1 MKKIVA
7 LVLSLV
13 MALSLATVA
22 FAATYSDAYYW
33 DDSSIGGWKKFDLNG
48 VAISYTSPKETKD
61 NGKVVAGSLGFYK
74 VANYSSLPLIEV
86 AKADATFQMKV
97 DGKVVYLAATDI
109 IDYTAV
115 GKSVKAGTKCGDYAK
130 NEVELFGGTFPGY
143 GNATLMEVDGDLY
156 VQTDVATDTA
166 VLLNGEVV
174 YAAKDDDPV
183 KVPHEWYTL
192 DGKVVVDWEAEELA
206 EVKATVLCKN
216 CKVKATVTD
225 DKDAIPTNATVWHFV
240 DGVYMYWTDGAADS
254 TTTDKD
260 GVTSAKTFDAGIAM
274 YVGMSLLSVAGGA
287 VVIGKKKE
295 F

>member
-22 FAATYSDAYYW
+22 FGATYSDAYKW
-33 DDSSIGGWKKFDLNG
+33 GAKGWEKADLNG
-48 VAISYTSPKETKD
+48 VAISYTSPTETKED
-61 NGKVVAGSLGFYK
+61 GKVIAGTLGFYTIDD
-74 VANYSSLPLIEV
+74 SRPLVEV

-97 DGKVVYLAATDI
+97 DGKVVYLKGVDVVA
-109 IDYTAV
+109 YEAV
-115 GKSVKAGTKCGDYAK
+115 GKSVKAGTKCGDYDK
-130 NEVELFGGTFPGY
+130 DVY
-143 GNATLMEVDGDLY
+143 GDDTLMEVDGALY
-156 VQTDVATDTA
+156 VQDDKNGNVR

-174 YAAKDDDPV
+174 YAYEYKNPV
-183 KVPHEWYTL
+183 KVQHEWYTL
-192 DGKVVVDWEAEELA
+192 DGKLVVDWEAEKLA
-206 EVKATVLCKN
+206 EAKATVLCKN
-216 CKVKATVTD
+216 CNVKATVTANKAD
-225 DKDAIPTNATVWHFV
+225 VPVGATCIYS
-240 DGVYMYWTDGAADS
+240 DELGVYMYWTDGAAS
-254 TTTDKD
+254 TETNKD

>member
-22 FAATYSDAYYW
+22 FAATYSDAYAW
-33 DDSSIGGWKKFDLNG
+33 GPEGWKKFDLNG
-48 VAISYTSPKETKD
+48 VAISYTSPKETKED
-61 NGKVVAGSLGFYK
+61 GKVVAGSLGFYK
-74 VANYSSLPLIEV
+74 VDNYSSLPLIEV

-97 DGKVVYLAATDI
+97 DGKVVYLAATDVI
-109 IDYTAV
+109 AYEAV

-156 VQTDVATDTA
+156 YETGDAEDVA

-174 YAAKDDDPV
+174 FAAKDENPV

-192 DGKVVVDWEAEELA
+192 DGKLVVDRDAEKLA

-216 CKVKATVTD
+216 CNVKATVTNDKGAVPVGATCIYD
-225 DKDAIPTNATVWHFV
+225 DELS
-240 DGVYMYWTDGAADS
+240 VYMYWTDGAADS

-260 GVTSAKTFDAGIAM
+260 GVTSAKTFDAGVAM

>member
-22 FAATYSDAYYW
+22 FAATYSDAYRW
-33 DDSSIGGWKKFDLNG
+33 GTTGWEKADLNG
-48 VAISYTSPKETKD
+48 VAISYTSPTETKED
-61 NGKVVAGSLGFYK
+61 GKVIAGTLGFYTIDG
-74 VANYSSLPLIEV
+74 SRPLVEV

-97 DGKVVYLAATDI
+97 DGKVVYLKGVDVIAYD
-109 IDYTAV
+109 AV

-130 NEVELFGGTFPGY
+130 NEVGVFPGY
-143 GNATLMEVDGDLY
+143 GDATLMEVDGDLY
-156 VQTDVATDTA
+156 VQTDVDTDVR

-174 YAAKDDDPV
+174 YAAEVENPV

-192 DGKVVVDWEAEELA
+192 DGKLVVDWEAAKLA
-206 EVKATVLCKN
+206 EAKATVLCKN
-216 CKVKATVTD
+216 CNVKATVTANKAD
-225 DKDAIPTNATVWHFV
+225 VPVGATCIY
-240 DGVYMYWTDGAADS
+240 DEDLGVYMYWTDGAAGS

>member
-22 FAATYSDAYYW
+22 FGATYSDAYKW
-33 DDSSIGGWKKFDLNG
+33 GAEGWEKVDLNG
-48 VAISYTSPKETKD
+48 VAISYTSPTETKKD
-61 NGKVVAGSLGFYK
+61 GKVVAGTLGYYT
-74 VANYSSLPLIEV
+74 VDGSNPMVEV
-86 AKADATFQMKV
+86 AKGDATFQMKV
-97 DGKVVYLAATDI
+97 DGKVVYLKEVEVIA
-109 IDYTAV
+109 YEAV
-115 GKSVKAGTKCGDYAK
+115 GKSVKAGTKCGDYDK
-130 NEVELFGGTFPGY
+130 DVY
-143 GNATLMEVDGDLY
+143 GDDTLMEVDGDLY
-156 VQTDVATDTA
+156 VQTDVDTDVR

-174 YAAKDDDPV
+174 YAAKVASPE
-183 KVPHEWYTL
+183 KVEHLWYTV
-192 DGKVVVDWEAEELA
+192 DGKLVVDRDALKLA

-216 CKVKATVTD
+216 CNVKATVTN
-225 DKDAIPTNATVWHFV
+225 DKGAVPVGATCIY
-240 DGVYMYWTDGAADS
+240 DEQLGVYMYWTDGAADS
-254 TTTDKD
+254 TTNKD

>member
-13 MALSLATVA
+13 MALSLCAVA
-22 FAATYSDAYYW
+22 FAATYSDAYAW
-33 DDSSIGGWKKFDLNG
+33 GKDGWEKVDLNG
-48 VAISYTSPKETKD
+48 KAISYTSPTETKKD
-61 NGKVVAGSLGFYK
+61 GKVVAGTLGYYT
-74 VANYSSLPLIEV
+74 VDGSDPMVEV

-97 DGKVVYLAATDI
+97 DGKVVYLKEVDVVA
-109 IDYTAV
+109 YEAV
-115 GKSVKAGTKCGDYAK
+115 GKSVKAGTKCGDYDK
-130 NEVELFGGTFPGY
+130 DVFGD
-143 GNATLMEVDGDLY
+143 ATLMEVDGALY
-156 VQTDVATDTA
+156 VQDDEDGDVA

-174 YAAKDDDPV
+174 YAYEYKNPD
-183 KVPHEWYTL
+183 KVEHEWYTV
-192 DGKVVVDWEAEELA
+192 DGKLVVDRDAEKLA

-216 CKVKATVTD
+216 CNVKATVTN
-225 DKDAIPTNATVWHFV
+225 DKGAVPVGATCIY
-240 DGVYMYWTDGAADS
+240 DEQLGVYMYWTDGAADS
-254 TTTDKD
+254 TTNKD

>member
-13 MALSLATVA
+13 MALSLCAVA
-22 FAATYSDAYYW
+22 FAATYSDAYAW
-33 DDSSIGGWKKFDLNG
+33 GPEGWKKFDLNG
-48 VAISYTSPKETKD
+48 VAISYTSPKETKED
-61 NGKVVAGSLGFYK
+61 GKVVAGSLGFYK
-74 VANYSSLPLIEV
+74 VDKYSSLPLIEV
-86 AKADATFQMKV
+86 AKGDATFQMKV
-97 DGKVVYLAATDI
+97 DGKVVYLAATDVI
-109 IDYTAV
+109 AYEAV

-130 NEVELFGGTFPGY
+130 NEVGMFPGY
-143 GNATLMEVDGDLY
+143 GDDTLMEVDGDLY
-156 VQTDVATDTA
+156 YETGDHEDVA

-174 YAAKDDDPV
+174 FAEKDPEPV
-183 KVPHEWYTL
+183 KVPHNWYSV
-192 DGKVVVDWEAEELA
+192 DGKVSIDTEAEALKLA
-206 EVKATVLCKN
+206 EVKGTVLCKN
-216 CKVKATVTD
+216 CNVKATVT
-225 DKDAIPTNATVWHFV
+225 KGRDAIPTNATVWQFGQ
-240 DGVYMYWTDGAADS
+240 DVYMYWTDGAADS

>member
-22 FAATYSDAYYW
+22 FAANYSDAYYW
-33 DDSSIGGWKKFDLNG
+33 DEGWKKFDLNG
-48 VAISYTSPKETKD
+48 VAISYTSPKETKED
-61 NGKVVAGSLGFYK
+61 GKVVAGSLGFYK
-74 VANYSSLPLIEV
+74 VDNYSSLPLIEV

-143 GNATLMEVDGDLY
+143 GKATLMEVDGDLY
-156 VQTDVATDTA
+156 KQDNDAGTKA
-166 VLLNGEVV
+166 VLLDGKVV
-174 YAAKDDDPV
+174 MATKEENPV

-225 DKDAIPTNATVWHFV
+225 DKAAIPNDATVLEFV